1 MFFFTMNILN
11 FRFFI
16 QRKIRQA
23 KLAGVKITARQKC
36 VFAYIIVSLSLLII
50 VGFGLITGI
59 FLLDKFKNK
68 ERIQF
73 YDRFLGSF
81 EIIFTIHDFMF
92 ATIILGIFY
101 FLGLKAKSSKSISK
115 RGGNLRNLNTSGN
128 NSGKNLG
135 TREIHDI
142 LNNPTE
148 RNNSMLDESERMNS
162 QTAVL
167 LEEDSEKP

>member
-1 MFFFTMNILN
+1 M
-11 FRFFI
+11 
-16 QRKIRQA
+16 
-23 KLAGVKITARQKC
+23 AGVKITARQKIIF
-36 VFAYIIVSLSLLII
+36 VYIIFSLSLII
-50 VGFGLITGI
+50 IAGLGLITGI
-59 FLLDKFKNK
+59 FLLDKFKDE
-68 ERIQF
+68 ERIKF

-115 RGGNLRNLNTSGN
+115 RGGNLSHLDTSGN

-148 RNNSMLDESERMNS
+148 RNNSMLE
-162 QTAVL
+162 
-167 LEEDSEKP
+167 

>member
-1 MFFFTMNILN
+1 
-11 FRFFI
+11 
-16 QRKIRQA
+16 
-23 KLAGVKITARQKC
+23 
-36 VFAYIIVSLSLLII
+36 
-50 VGFGLITGI
+50 
-59 FLLDKFKNK
+59 
-68 ERIQF
+68 
-73 YDRFLGSF
+73 
-81 EIIFTIHDFMF
+81 MF

-115 RGGNLRNLNTSGN
+115 RGGNLSNLDTSGN

-148 RNNSMLDESERMNS
+148 RNNSMLEESERMNS

-167 LEEDSEKP
+167 LEEDYEKP